1 MAKNHCAV
9 SSTPPVSMF
18 RCLFL
23 FFAMCSRVFARAASL
38 PATFT
43 AVSAPSFYA
52 SYRVL
57 QGLSSSPGEIV
68 SDKSL
73 PLEHSLLECGGVS
86 FGKGCYLGQELT
98 ARTHFQGVVRKR
110 VWPAYATTRGQDAG
124 MRGKSLPHLLAAAAA
139 SAASGSQQPPPTD
152 ADPFK
157 QLQFYFPFFD
167 PSIPS
172 IPTDTPIMRAPATA
186 SVAPA
191 AAAGEGATPAPAV
204 AAAKEVS
211 RVLSSQHNVFLAMLR
226 SEHVEDETH
235 TLHLQLQSDAP
246 ARDAL
251 FTVVPYQPVWWN
263 RPAAADADV
272 DADADAKQTE
282 GGDSTEAG
290 RT

>member
-1 MAKNHCAV
+1 
-9 SSTPPVSMF
+9 
-18 RCLFL
+18 
-23 FFAMCSRVFARAASL
+23 L
-38 PATFT
+38 PSTFT
-43 AVSAPSFYA
+43 IVSTPSFYD

-57 QGLSSSPGEIV
+57 QGLSSSPIEIV

-124 MRGKSLPHLLAAAAA
+124 MRGKPLPQLLAAVAF
-139 SAASGSQQPPPTD
+139 AASGSQQPPPTD

-186 SVAPA
+186 SVAPG

-235 TLHLQLQSDAP
+235 TLQLQLQTDAP
-246 ARDAL
+246 VGDAL
-251 FTVVPYQPVWWN
+251 LTVVPYQPVWWN
-263 RPAAADADV
+263 RPAADADAN
-272 DADADAKQTE
+272 ADADAKQTE
-282 GGDSTEAG
+282 GDDSTAG